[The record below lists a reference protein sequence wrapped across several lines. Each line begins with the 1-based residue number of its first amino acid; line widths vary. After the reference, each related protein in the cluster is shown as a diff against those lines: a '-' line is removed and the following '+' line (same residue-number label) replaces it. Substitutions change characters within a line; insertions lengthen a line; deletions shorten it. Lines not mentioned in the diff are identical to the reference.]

1 MRKCKIFLEENSE
14 KWERRTNQ
22 EGKRIEKEEKQT
34 RLEMLERQKKKYG
47 KDGSKRLNAEEE
59 GRIRKETMRKQE
71 LAEIK
76 QNLWKPT
83 ERMEKKL

>member
-1 MRKCKIFLEENSE
+1 MGKNDKSRRKKN
-14 KWERRTNQ
+14 R
-22 EGKRIEKEEKQT
+22 EGGEAYKAGNVKRH
-34 RLEMLERQKKKYG
+34 KKKYG
-47 KDGSKRLNAEEE
+47 KAGSKRLNAEEE